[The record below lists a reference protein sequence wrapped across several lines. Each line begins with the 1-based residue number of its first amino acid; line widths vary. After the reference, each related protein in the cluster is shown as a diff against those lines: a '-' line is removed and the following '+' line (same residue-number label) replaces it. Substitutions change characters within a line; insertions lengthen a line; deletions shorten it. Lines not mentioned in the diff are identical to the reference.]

1 VPETASLFKLVE
13 SVLDKERQPD
23 QNNILTF
30 IHDLFT
36 IQKKP
41 FKINA
46 SMMIQPAK

>member
-1 VPETASLFKLVE
+1 LAV

-36 IQKKP
+36 IQKTL
-41 FKINA
+41 
-46 SMMIQPAK
+46 